1 MVIRNDSAHYFGASA
16 DRSVASMALQC
27 RLGARA
33 RWHSRSHSHCGSDQW
48 GGSNRTGEFRCLSR
62 RALRV
67 RR

>member
-33 RWHSRSHSHCGSDQW
+33 RWHSRSHSHCGSD
-48 GGSNRTGEFRCLSR
+48 
-62 RALRV
+62 
-67 RR
+67 